1 MQSLAQASRIVASC
15 RLAAARAI
23 SGTASS
29 KKATPSQTG
38 FQGLNAG
45 FFWDDKHGFGYGKNG
60 EVILVMPN
68 ERLNIKKIMVFEL
81 FSVLSGYNFLRILKV
96 DKVYLKKLFLMDNA
110 FSTVPG
116 EANSNV
122 ETQSFIEASVETF
135 TENMLASEDRED
147 QKEKL
152 PGSC

>member
-68 ERLNIKKIMVFEL
+68 EKLNIKI
-81 FSVLSGYNFLRILKV
+81 
-96 DKVYLKKLFLMDNA
+96 
-110 FSTVPG
+110 PG